1 MTRSPLNS
9 LHGSAQFPER
19 RRGAMPGYS
28 TLDLGR
34 VTHGSGHGVPLGQLA
49 GGFAASGRSFR
60 VLNFSQRKQ
69 SARSTP
75 RANADVLKRELV
87 PRVLAREPAKVIAH
101 RVGSTP
107 RTAKAWKNGDHL
119 PQAAHMLMLARAYPE
134 IGAAVRQWLDMHL
147 NEEAAE
153 AERLLRDVQSYLTR
167 RDG

>member
-60 VLNFSQRKQ
+60 IQNFPQRKQ
-69 SARSTP
+69 P
-75 RANADVLKRELV
+75 
-87 PRVLAREPAKVIAH
+87 
-101 RVGSTP
+101 
-107 RTAKAWKNGDHL
+107 
-119 PQAAHMLMLARAYPE
+119 
-134 IGAAVRQWLDMHL
+134 
-147 NEEAAE
+147 
-153 AERLLRDVQSYLTR
+153 VQSYLTR